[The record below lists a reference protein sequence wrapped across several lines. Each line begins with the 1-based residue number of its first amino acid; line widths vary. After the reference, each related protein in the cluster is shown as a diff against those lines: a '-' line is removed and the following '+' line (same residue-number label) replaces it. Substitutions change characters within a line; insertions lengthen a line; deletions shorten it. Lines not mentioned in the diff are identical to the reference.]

1 MVNDHQFR
9 KLSLEERVEFFEK
22 IFDEVRTSADIQEED
37 IQNKRKLLEE
47 YYTSGQWLEDYESDE
62 KGLLPADLRR
72 GVLAQDAVYDLLEET
87 AMDRCSI
94 KYKTYVKILERELV
108 CAMGCT
114 EPIALAYCAAKARA
128 VLGTLPD
135 RIQVEASGNII
146 KNVKSV
152 VVPNTGG
159 RCGIETAAAIGA
171 LGGDENAGLQ
181 VIAGVTDEVREKLG
195 AYLAQTEI
203 KVSALES
210 DCLLDMIITV
220 SSGNENAKVRIANEH
235 TNIVRIE
242 KDGKVLFEKDLQTED
257 ADDLPDY
264 DLLTVKDICTFAC
277 TCNLDDVRGVLD
289 RQIELNTAISREG
302 LRHSYGANIGKV
314 LLKTG
319 SGVRT
324 RAKAAAAAGSDAR
337 MNGCDMPVVICSG
350 SGNQGMTTSL
360 PVIEYAK
367 ELGVDK
373 EKLYRALLISNL
385 VTIHAKSGIGRL
397 SAYCGAVSA
406 GAGAGAG
413 IAFLYGGGVKDI
425 SHTIVNALAIS
436 SGIVCDGAKSS
447 CAAKIAMAVESG
459 IFGFEMYQNGQEFYD
474 GQGLVLKGVER
485 SIANFS
491 RLGRVGMRQTDREI
505 ILMMTNQ

>member
-1 MVNDHQFR
+1 
-9 KLSLEERVEFFEK
+9 
-22 IFDEVRTSADIQEED
+22 
-37 IQNKRKLLEE
+37 
-47 YYTSGQWLEDYESDE
+47 
-62 KGLLPADLRR
+62 
-72 GVLAQDAVYDLLEET
+72 
-87 AMDRCSI
+87 MDRGSLT
-94 KYKTYVKILERELV
+94 YQTYVEILKRELI

-114 EPIALAYCAAKARA
+114 EPIALAYCAAKARS
-128 VLGTLPD
+128 VLGELPD
-135 RIQVEASGNII
+135 RIIVEASGNII

-159 RCGIETAAAIGA
+159 RCGIEVAAAVGA
-171 LGGDENAGLQ
+171 LGGDENALLQ
-181 VIAGVTDEVREKLG
+181 VIANVSDEVREKLG
-195 AYLAQTEI
+195 EYLEQTDI
-203 KVSALES
+203 RVSGLES
-210 DCLLDMIITV
+210 DNLLDMAVTV
-220 SSGNENAKVRIANEH
+220 SRGSRSAKVRIANEH
-235 TNIVRIE
+235 TNIILIE
-242 KDGKVLFEKDLQTED
+242 RDGKVLFEKDAQIEEQED
-257 ADDLPDY
+257 VPDY
-264 DLLTVKDICTFAC
+264 ELLTVNDIYDFAC
-277 TCNLDDVRGVLD
+277 TCDLDDVRDVLE

-302 LRHSYGANIGKV
+302 LRHEYGANIGKV

-319 SGVRT
+319 NDIRT

-367 ELGVDK
+367 ELGADK

-385 VTIHAKSGIGRL
+385 ITLHAKNGIGRL

-413 IAFLYGGGVKDI
+413 ITYLYGGDVNDI

-447 CAAKIAMAVESG
+447 CAAKIAMAVETG
-459 IFGFEMYQNGQEFYD
+459 IFGFEMYRNGQEFYD
-474 GQGLVLKGVER
+474 GQGLVVKGVEN

-505 ILMMTNQ
+505 ILMMTEKK